1 MTNEIKQPSDEQI
14 MIALAH
20 LSMLAQAANGEFRA
34 LPGEI
39 EERQV
44 WLSSFIRTGQGI
56 VNEDDRRLAR
66 QINNFLSTQSE
77 MLSTQPDA
85 A

>member
-1 MTNEIKQPSDEQI
+1 MTNEIRQPSDEQI
-14 MIALAH
+14 LVALAH
-20 LSMLAQAANGEFRA
+20 LSMLAQAASGEFRA

-66 QINNFLSTQSE
+66 QINDFLSNQSTILSTQS
-77 MLSTQPDA
+77 DA

>member
-20 LSMLAQAANGEFRA
+20 LSMLAQAAKGEFRA
-34 LPGEI
+34 LPEDV
-39 EERQV
+39 ETRQA
-44 WLSSFIRTGQGI
+44 WLIGFIRTGAGI
-56 VNEDDRRLAR
+56 ADEENRQLAR
-66 QINNFLSTQSE
+66 QINDLLSTQSG
-77 MLSTQPDA
+77 MLSTQPNA